1 MMFCNMSC
9 LATLQTSALQC
20 SSLTVLTVPGGSL
33 GRGNVRLPMYRNGR
47 RISNGGNTIVG
58 IVGMLPWSLVLLL
71 RRVASVASVISA
83 GRLGI

>member
-1 MMFCNMSC
+1 MMFSNMSC

-20 SSLTVLTVPGGSL
+20 SLLTVLTVPCGSP
-33 GRGNVRLPMYRNGR
+33 GRGSGRLPMYRKDH
-47 RISNGGNTIVG
+47 RISNEGRTIVG

-71 RRVASVASVISA
+71 QRVASIASVISA